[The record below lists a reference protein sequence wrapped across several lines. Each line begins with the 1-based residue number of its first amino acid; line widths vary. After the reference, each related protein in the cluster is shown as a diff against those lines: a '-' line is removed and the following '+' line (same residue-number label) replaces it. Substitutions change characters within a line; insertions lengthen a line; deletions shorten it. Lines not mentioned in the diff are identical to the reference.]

1 MSGRIGSSGAASV
14 DADARFGELYERHHR
29 SIRDYCRRRLEPQA
43 VDDAVSE
50 TFLTAWRRLDDLPDG
65 DEALLWLY
73 RVAYRVVGH
82 QWRGSARRRR
92 LETRVRSIV
101 RRPDGDVGDSIA
113 ARDDHQLVLTAAD
126 TLGATDA
133 EVLRLVA
140 WEELSIAQIADL
152 LEIEPNAVKQ
162 RIHRAKRN
170 LARAYRRLDDSE
182 PAAPDAPRGGAG

>member
-14 DADARFGELYERHHR
+14 EADARFAELYERHHR
-29 SIRDYCRRRLEPQA
+29 SIHDYCRRRLEIHA

-50 TFLTAWRRLDDLPDG
+50 TFLTAWRRLDDVPDG
-65 DEALLWLY
+65 HEALLWLY

-82 QWRGSARRRR
+82 QWRGSARRNR
-92 LETRVRSIV
+92 LETKVRSLA
-101 RRPDGDVGDSIA
+101 RRPVADIGDAVA
-113 ARDDHQLVLTAAD
+113 NRDDHQLVLQAAE

-140 WEELSIAQIADL
+140 WEELSIGAIADV

-170 LARAYRRLDDSE
+170 LARAYRRLD
-182 PAAPDAPRGGAG
+182 AAHLPTPDAPRGGAG